1 MFQKGISLFA
11 LFITGLIY
19 TTAQAQ
25 DSINIPSFEAPKSYI
40 LGDIKVTGKINYNP
54 QTVVTFTGL
63 NKGQQITVPGEEIS
77 DALKKLWKLGFF
89 KDINIY
95 ETSIVNDTI
104 NLELSLN
111 ELPRLNSV
119 KIKGFRKSK
128 SEALIKEAKLT
139 KGKIVNDNFLS
150 TTKYFLLNKYKKDG
164 FYNSKVTLNTVPDST
179 GKRVDLI
186 VGIDK
191 GKKSKNFEN

>member
-89 KDINIY
+89 
-95 ETSIVNDTI
+95 
-104 NLELSLN
+104 
-111 ELPRLNSV
+111 
-119 KIKGFRKSK
+119 
-128 SEALIKEAKLT
+128 
-139 KGKIVNDNFLS
+139 
-150 TTKYFLLNKYKKDG
+150 
-164 FYNSKVTLNTVPDST
+164 
-179 GKRVDLI
+179 
-186 VGIDK
+186 
-191 GKKSKNFEN
+191 